1 MFIDKIKFD
10 KDFRCFKVGDEI
22 PFEKNI
28 TLLVGNNG
36 TGKSTILDILR
47 CHFKIQDK
55 TYLKTVGMD
64 KYVSISMSEKVP
76 SKILYFDFHSND
88 SKFSGSLS
96 SDIVS
101 QMQAQRTSSGLG
113 ILMQFVKTGIQEY
126 KNSILILDEPCRGL
140 SPFWQE
146 RMKNM
151 IFNLS
156 FENQVIVSTHSERIM
171 SETFATIFSVEH
183 KKEFLTVDDFL
194 AAHLAVKGVS

>member
-1 MFIDKIKFD
+1 MFIEKIKFNE
-10 KDFRCFKVGDEI
+10 KFRCFNVGDEI
-22 PFEKNI
+22 SFEKNMM
-28 TLLVGNNG
+28 LLVGNNG

-47 CHFKIQDK
+47 CHFQIKDH
-55 TYLKTVGMD
+55 TYLKTDGID

-76 SKILYFDFHSND
+76 SKILYFDFHSSD

-96 SDIVS
+96 NDIVS

-113 ILMQFVKTGIQEY
+113 ILTQFAKTGIKEY
-126 KNSILILDEPCRGL
+126 ENSILILDEPCRGL

-146 RMKNM
+146 RMKNL

-156 FENQVIVSTHSERIM
+156 FKNQLIVSTHSERIM

-183 KKEFLTVDDFL
+183 KKAFLTVDDFL
-194 AAHLAVKGVS
+194 ESHLSVKVS